1 MARLKIFRRVNTYKL
16 RRSNN
21 CWISVLLFDLGF
33 CLNRASRQNNGNS
46 KMKTCP
52 DNPLK
57 KIKTHENPKTN
68 VSAGWSKLYQSGVVN
83 SIMKRMPMHEPW
95 LLHENQL
102 PSIVSPTNTDRET

>member
-1 MARLKIFRRVNTYKL
+1 VGQHIEQATQIHM
-16 RRSNN
+16 
-21 CWISVLLFDLGF
+21 
-33 CLNRASRQNNGNS
+33 NG
-46 KMKTCP
+46 P
-52 DNPLK
+52 DAATATAAEPATAATPL
-57 KIKTHENPKTN
+57 KTHENPKTN